1 MPKGFIF
8 DGQRPSVV
16 PPVNKRLQGKILPFK
31 GVSYVTDDNGEPL
44 LVFYR
49 SSSKVFVNK
58 RTNNDNV
65 GYFLNIR
72 RPLLLDVTGMD
83 KIEIPPMPSECDGII
98 LKGYGINK
106 STGFIVRDFQS
117 QTMEIPLGDTNVSR
131 SSSTS
136 SNDAYLLLFSAS
148 WCGPSKRFVKEINE
162 AGINSYTYID
172 VEQDGTEDLQEKYSV
187 RSIPMTFLVKTN
199 GDIINKWEGYDDEDP
214 GQTKFVNYIRT
225 CGYNIIPYN
234 GEKL

>member
-1 MPKGFIF
+1 
-8 DGQRPSVV
+8 
-16 PPVNKRLQGKILPFK
+16 
-31 GVSYVTDDNGEPL
+31 
-44 LVFYR
+44 
-49 SSSKVFVNK
+49 
-58 RTNNDNV
+58 
-65 GYFLNIR
+65 
-72 RPLLLDVTGMD
+72 
-83 KIEIPPMPSECDGII
+83 MPSECDGII